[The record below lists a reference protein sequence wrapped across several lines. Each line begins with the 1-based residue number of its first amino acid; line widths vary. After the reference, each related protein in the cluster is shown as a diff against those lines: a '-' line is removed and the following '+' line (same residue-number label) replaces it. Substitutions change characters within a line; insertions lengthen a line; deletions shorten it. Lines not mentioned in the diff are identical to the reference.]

1 MGYGM
6 KMNQRQLVAH
16 QREQTYIAKMREL
29 RSQGF
34 TYEQIAQAL
43 NSLGIPTKT
52 HKGKWHRKTVNA
64 ILKTSTES
72 SLTGIISTKP
82 QA

>member
-1 MGYGM
+1 M
-6 KMNQRQLVAH
+6 QERQLASH
-16 QREQTYIAKMREL
+16 KREQAYLVKMKNL
-29 RSQGF
+29 RAEGF

-64 ILKTSTES
+64 ILRKAS
-72 SLTGIISTKP
+72 SK
-82 QA
+82 

>member
-1 MGYGM
+1 M
-6 KMNQRQLVAH
+6 QERQLAAH
-16 QREQTYIAKMREL
+16 KREQTYILKMQKL
-29 RSQGF
+29 RAEGF

-64 ILKTSTES
+64 ILGKAS
-72 SLTGIISTKP
+72 SK
-82 QA
+82 